1 MAAPDYEETEIRDL
15 LQPNPPTGIIKQGNC
30 LKPSNP
36 SRNQLSV
43 TILDLGQSSY
53 SDNEDQKSFVS
64 TISTSGM
71 DLQAGSA
78 NSDDRRGSNNSQREG
93 FVGGKCS
100 RRGTGRATAKETAA
114 RIRDNFVDRELSWR
128 VRSVNIDGD

>member
-1 MAAPDYEETEIRDL
+1 MATPDYEETEIRDL
-15 LQPNPPTGIIKQGNC
+15 LQPNPPSGIIKQGNC

-64 TISTSGM
+64 NISTSGM
-71 DLQAGSA
+71 DLQAGST

-93 FVGGKCS
+93 FVGGKS
-100 RRGTGRATAKETAA
+100 FLTGEAGGTRRDE
-114 RIRDNFVDRELSWR
+114 
-128 VRSVNIDGD
+128 